1 MARTVKI
8 LMNTQVDKAKP
19 SEKPYHLADGG
30 GLYLLVKPNGVK
42 TWQFNYYKP
51 ITKKRI
57 YISLN
62 NYPNLTLAQVRS
74 KREEFKLA
82 M

>member
-30 GLYLLVKPNGVK
+30 GLYLLVKPKATMFPAFLETQLLLV
-42 TWQFNYYKP
+42 Q
-51 ITKKRI
+51 
-57 YISLN
+57 S
-62 NYPNLTLAQVRS
+62 
-74 KREEFKLA
+74 
-82 M
+82 